1 MVKYVYSAK
10 YRLDW
15 PGHVFPV
22 EKYDLIRARLGEV
35 LEPEPAT
42 REQLLL
48 AHTPGYL
55 DYLEWVSRSPERG
68 GAAFEAPCSP
78 RVLEAFRC
86 ATGGTLLAGRLAL
99 REGAAANVGGGFH
112 HASAGRGE
120 GFCLINDIAVAIR
133 VLQKEGLVRQAAV
146 VDLDLHQGN
155 GTALIF
161 QGDPSVF
168 TCSIHQEHLYPPKE
182 RSSLDVGLE
191 SCTGD
196 GEYLEK
202 LRASLPRVFESRPE
216 LVIYQAGADPYE
228 EDQLGSLRLTMEGLR
243 GRDRFVFEECRRR
256 GVPVAVTLGG
266 GYARRTE
273 DVVTIHLN
281 TLRLLE
287 EVFSGAS
294 APRPPAP

>member
-1 MVKYVYSAK
+1 MARFVWSGK

-15 PGHVFPV
+15 PEHVFPV
-22 EKYDLIRARLGEV
+22 DKYDRIRARLGET

-42 REQLLL
+42 EEQLLL
-48 AHTPGYL
+48 VHTPGYL
-55 DYLEWVSRSPERG
+55 EFLRWAGRSPDQG
-68 GAAFEAPCSP
+68 CSIFEAPCSD
-78 RVLEAFRC
+78 RVLEAFRY
-86 ATGGTLLAGRLAL
+86 AAGGTILAGRLAL
-99 REGAAANVGGGFH
+99 EEGAAANVGGGFH
-112 HASAGRGE
+112 HASAARGE

-133 VLQKEGLVRQAAV
+133 VLQKEGRLRRAAV

-161 QGDPSVF
+161 RGDPDVF
-168 TCSIHQEHLYPPKE
+168 TYSMHQEHLYPPKE

-202 LRASLPRVFESRPE
+202 LRASLPRVFDSGPE
-216 LVIYQAGADPYE
+216 LVVYQAGADPYR

-243 GRDRFVFEECRRR
+243 ERDRCVFEECRRR

-281 TLRLLE
+281 TLQLLAE
-287 EVFSGAS
+287 MF
-294 APRPPAP
+294 P